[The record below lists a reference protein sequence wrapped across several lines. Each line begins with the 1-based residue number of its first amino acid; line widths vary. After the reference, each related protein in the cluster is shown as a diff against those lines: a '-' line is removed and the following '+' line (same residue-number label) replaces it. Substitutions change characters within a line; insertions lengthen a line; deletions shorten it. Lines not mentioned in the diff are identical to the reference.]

1 MENWSLPS
9 SITNIKKTSTLLDL
23 YSNLDNV
30 WKVNTWRF
38 EKLPYTDEKTLEK
51 IKKWNSTRQLEFKKS
66 EYLNNELK
74 LVIYNLLQEKIWTIK
89 YLSKTRRY
97 LYVLFDWLDSEFDSL
112 SELLS
117 NNIEHWQVIL
127 RTYMVNQGK
136 YENLKRTMLNSKSE
150 IKVYPREPLPIYMLN
165 QFYKMIVKLLDDK
178 NEIEKDI
185 WDIRKLKKSY
195 NITTGTYTLSFE
207 KISQAW
213 LKNISKKFIIHR
225 LSRYSFSNAQAKL
238 NGLKYFSSFLTKSS
252 KNISTLDEIDQN
264 TINNFHNFLNNSGVK
279 ESYKSEILCAIKDLL
294 LTATVEEW
302 FHPKE
307 SIIVNIPKT
316 NLSKSKSVRYIPD
329 SVLKQLNKH
338 INDLR
343 PDIMRIVL
351 LLQVCGMRISEILQL
366 PFSPLIKDQEGDY
379 FLQYYQSKLQKDH
392 SLPVPPEVADII
404 SIQQKYIIEK
414 FGDKSIY
421 LFSSKL
427 NTPILQKNF
436 NDNLNK
442 LSYTKK
448 ILDSDGKIF
457 HFHSHQFRHTVGT
470 RLINTGVPQHIVQ
483 EFLGHESPTM
493 TSVYAHIHDK
503 TLKEKFLRTKNQ
515 VVNIYGEKDVFN
527 NVVNEELQWLKKNIL
542 AQTLPNGYC
551 SIPVITGPC
560 NHANACLT
568 CDHFRTDG
576 TFKNILIQQL
586 EDSLNLIKL
595 AEKNE
600 WKRQIETNTKIKKN
614 LEAILNSL

>member
-1 MENWSLPS
+1 MEYWSLPS
-9 SITNIKKTSTLLDL
+9 SITNIKKTTTLLDL

-30 WKVNTWRF
+30 WKENIWIF
-38 EKLPYTDEKTLEK
+38 EKLPYTDEKTLEI
-51 IKKWNSTRQLEFKKS
+51 IKKWKSSRKLEFKKS

-74 LVIYNLLQEKIWTIK
+74 LVIFNLLQEKTWTIK
-89 YLSKTRRY
+89 YLSKTRKY
-97 LYVLFDWLDSEFDSL
+97 LYILFDWLDSEFNSL

-117 NNIEHWQVIL
+117 CSIEHWQVIL
-127 RTYMVNQGK
+127 RTFMVNQGK
-136 YENLKRTMLNSKSE
+136 YEDLKRTMLNSKNE
-150 IKVYPREPLPIYMLN
+150 IKIYPREPLTIYMLN
-165 QFYKMIVKLLDDK
+165 QFYKMIVTLLDDK
-178 NEIEKDI
+178 NEIEKDV

-213 LKNISKKFIIHR
+213 LKNISKKFIIYR
-225 LSRYSFSNAQAKL
+225 LSRYSFTNAQAKL

-252 KNISTLDEIDQN
+252 NNISTLEEIDQN
-264 TINNFHNFLNNSGVK
+264 TINNFHNFLNDINIK
-279 ESYKSEILCAIKDLL
+279 ESYKCQLLCAIKDLL
-294 LTATVEEW
+294 ITATVEEW

-307 SIIVNIPKT
+307 TIIVNIPKT
-316 NLSKSKSVRYIPD
+316 DISKSLRYIPD
-329 SVLKQLNKH
+329 LVLKQLNKH
-338 INDLR
+338 INELR

-351 LLQVCGMRISEILQL
+351 LLQVCGMRISEILEL
-366 PFSPLIKDQEGDY
+366 PFSPLIKDQDGDY
-379 FLQYYQSKLQKDH
+379 FLKFYQSKLQKYH
-392 SLPVPPEVADII
+392 SIPIPPEAAEII
-404 SIQQKYIIEK
+404 RVQQQHIIEK
-414 FGDKSIY
+414 FGEKSNY
-421 LFSSKL
+421 LFSSKF

-436 NDNLNK
+436 NENLNR
-442 LSYTKK
+442 LSYRKK
-448 ILDSDGKIF
+448 ILNSDGEIF
-457 HFHSHQFRHTVGT
+457 HFQSHQFRHTVGT

-503 TLKEKFLRTKNQ
+503 TLKEEFLRTKNQ
-515 VVNIYGEKDVFN
+515 VVNIYGEKGDLKN
-527 NVVNEELQWLKKNIL
+527 EVNEELQWLKKNIL

-551 SIPVITGPC
+551 SIPVIAGPC

-586 EDSLNLIKL
+586 EDSINLIKL

-600 WKRQIETNTKIKKN
+600 WKRQIETNTKIKNN
-614 LEAILNSL
+614 LEAILNSLK